1 MGIIDKLIRYL
12 VETGY
17 ESLPLEV
24 IEATRKQ
31 ILDTLAATVAGS
43 TCSISG
49 EMNGLVD
56 MVREWGGKEESTIIA
71 FGGRVPA
78 PSAAFVNA
86 VSSVR
91 LDFDDTL
98 VTWINLHTSRAIVP
112 TALAMAERQGGINGK
127 QFISAIALG
136 YDLACRIKQA
146 AGYNADNAIRFTSNF
161 FGAAAT
167 AGLILGL
174 DHEKLK
180 NALFLA
186 FHQMSG
192 AGSTGGG
199 GIGSGASLKGL
210 SNGFAAKAGVIS
222 ALLAEK
228 GFTAAADF
236 LDVENKN
243 NYYQMFCGGSYLP
256 WILTLDLGKA
266 YAGTNTSF
274 KEYPCCHGQH
284 AAIEAALALMKEHRL
299 KSSDVAEVTLHLSPV
314 DFESLANPLESKQNP
329 RNIIE
334 TQFSLCWGV
343 ASAIVYGEV
352 GIKNFSAE
360 ALKDAS
366 VRKMARKVTGKMSM
380 EMAREQG
387 FPAAAVDIKTGGGK
401 VYTRQIDHAF
411 GTVGNPM
418 SLSDVIEKFRY
429 CCGYSVYPIPPKNQA
444 EVIGMIEGL
453 EKVKDIGRI
462 ARLLG

>member
-1 MGIIDKLIRYL
+1 MRIIDKIVRYL
-12 VETGY
+12 IETDY
-17 ESLPLEV
+17 KALPPDV
-24 IEATRKQ
+24 IEVTRKQ

-56 MVREWGGKEESTIIA
+56 MVRDWGGKEESTILA

-98 VTWINLHTSRAIVP
+98 VTWINLHSSRAIVP
-112 TALAMAERQGGINGK
+112 TAFAMAERQGRINGK
-127 QFISAIALG
+127 QFITAVALG
-136 YDLACRIKQA
+136 YDLACRVKQA

-174 DHEKLK
+174 NNEEMK

-186 FHQMSG
+186 YHQMSG

-199 GIGSGASLKGL
+199 GIGFGASLKGL
-210 SNGFAAKAGVIS
+210 SNGFAAKAGIIS
-222 ALLAEK
+222 ALLAGR

-236 LDVENKN
+236 LDAENKN

-256 WILTLDLGKA
+256 WILTLDLGKVFA
-266 YAGTNTSF
+266 ASNTSL

-284 AAIEAALALMKEHRL
+284 AAIEAALALMKEHQL
-299 KSSDVAEVTLHLSPV
+299 KPSDIAEVTLRLSPV
-314 DFESLANPLESKQNP
+314 DFASLANPLESKQNP
-329 RNIIE
+329 QNIIE

-360 ALKDAS
+360 ALKDAK
-366 VRKMARKVTGKMSM
+366 VRKMARKVLGKVDTD
-380 EMAREQG
+380 MAREQG
-387 FPAAAVDIKTGGGK
+387 FPAAAVDIKTGGGDL
-401 VYTRQIDHAF
+401 YSRQVDHAF

-418 SLSDVIEKFRY
+418 TLADVISKFRY
-429 CCGYSVYPIPPKNQA
+429 CCGYSVYPIPPKNQD

-453 EKVKDIGRI
+453 EKVKDVGRI